1 MINGSKVLDHPI
13 RWAMV
18 GGGKGSQIGYIH
30 RSAALRD
37 NNFQLV
43 ASAFDINPQRGMEF
57 AAELGVAPDR
67 CYPDYKTMFAEEA
80 KREDGIEAVSIA
92 TPNGMHYEVL
102 KAALE
107 AGLHAVCEKPLCFTS
122 EQAEELV
129 ALAKEKNRVVGVTY
143 GYSGHQMIQQARQMI
158 KNGDLGDIRVINMAF
173 AFGGYNY
180 KIEETN
186 PAAKWRFDPSK
197 AGPSFA
203 LGDVG
208 THPLFLIEAMLPDMK
223 IDSLM
228 CTKDSF
234 VEGRELEDNAFTIM
248 KLKEG
253 NNIQEGAKVYC
264 WSSSINCGARH
275 GHVIR
280 VVGSKASIE
289 WDDERPNQMTYE
301 VEGEARRIMERGAGY
316 LYPEARVEDRIG
328 GGHAEGLFEA
338 WANLYRRFAVA
349 MDAINNGKD
358 AEAEYGD
365 FWYPDVEAGAQ
376 GVKWIEKCVESANN
390 GAAWVKYE

>member
-1 MINGSKVLDHPI
+1 
-13 RWAMV
+13 
-18 GGGKGSQIGYIH
+18 
-30 RSAALRD
+30 
-37 NNFQLV
+37 
-43 ASAFDINPQRGMEF
+43 
-57 AAELGVAPDR
+57 
-67 CYPDYKTMFAEEA
+67 
-80 KREDGIEAVSIA
+80 
-92 TPNGMHYEVL
+92 MHYEVL

-107 AGLHAVCEKPLCFTS
+107 AGLHAVCEKPLCFTT

-129 ALAKEKNRVVGVTY
+129 ALAKAKNRVVGVTY
-143 GYSGHQMIQQARQMI
+143 GYSGHQMVQQARQMI
-158 KNGDLGDIRVINMAF
+158 KNGDLGDIRVINMSF

-186 PAAKWRFDPSK
+186 PAAKWRFDPAK

-208 THPLFLIEAMLPDMK
+208 THPLFVIEAMLPDMK

-248 KLKEG
+248 KLKAGE
-253 NNIQEGAKVYC
+253 NIQEGAKVYC

-275 GHVIR
+275 GHKIR
-280 VVGSKASIE
+280 VVGSTASIE

-301 VEGEARRIMERGAGY
+301 IEGEPLRVMERGAGY

-349 MDAINNGKD
+349 MDAINHGKD

-376 GVKWIEKCVESANN
+376 GVKWIKKCVESAEN
-390 GAAWVKYE
+390 GASWVDYE

>member
-1 MINGSKVLDHPI
+1 MVNGSKVLDHPI

-43 ASAFDINPQRGMEF
+43 AGAFDINPERGMAF

-67 CYPDYKTMFAEEA
+67 CYPDYKTMFEQEA

-92 TPNGMHYEVL
+92 TPNGMHYTVC

-107 AGLHAVCEKPLCFTS
+107 AGLHVVCEKPLCFTS
-122 EQAEELV
+122 AEAEELV

-143 GYSGHQMIQQARQMI
+143 GYSGHQLIQQARQMI
-158 KNGDLGDIRVINMAF
+158 KHGDLGDIRVINMSF

-186 PAAKWRFDPSK
+186 PAAKWRFDPTK

-208 THPLFLIEAMLPDMK
+208 THPLYIIEAMIPDMK
-223 IDSLM
+223 IDTLM

-234 VEGRELEDNAFTIM
+234 VEGRELEDNAFVIM
-248 KLKEG
+248 RLKGSESV
-253 NNIQEGAKVYC
+253 QEGAKVYC
-264 WSSSINCGARH
+264 WASSINCGARH
-275 GHVIR
+275 DHKIR

-301 VEGEARRIMERGAGY
+301 IEGEPVRTLERGAGY

-349 MDAINNGKD
+349 MDAANNG
-358 AEAEYGD
+358 EEYGD
-365 FWYPDVEAGAQ
+365 FWYPNVESGAQ

-390 GAAWVKYE
+390 GACWVDYE